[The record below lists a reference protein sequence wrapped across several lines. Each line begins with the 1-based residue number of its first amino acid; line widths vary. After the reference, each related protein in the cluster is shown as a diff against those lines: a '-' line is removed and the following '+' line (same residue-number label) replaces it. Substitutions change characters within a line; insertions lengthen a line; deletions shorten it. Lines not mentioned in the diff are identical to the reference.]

1 MKKIG
6 FFCIFIISLHLMF
19 ADAIDNMLLDSLYE
33 SKREAESN
41 KENALHKE
49 DSVDNAESSDNKTKQ
64 ATKNTVKKQTEK
76 SHKHSPFRINV
87 ANETTKE
94 KDDSYKKIVLFL
106 GLGSEVQ
113 IPNANEDKSAL
124 KNIGLQLGAFKY
136 LTQAQAF
143 RFSFIVNYN
152 AMNNQDF
159 YSIGGAID
167 YFYNKRLNGRALSG
181 IGVFAGSAISMPIYN
196 NMYTTP
202 NITARIGLFATMI
215 NLHVEAYI
223 GYPFYQDSKLHNILS
238 SGINIH
244 HFFNIE

>member
-6 FFCIFIISLHLMF
+6 FFCIFIISLHLVF
-19 ADAIDNMLLDSLYE
+19 ADVIDNMLLDSLYE

-41 KENALHKE
+41 KENVLHKE
-49 DSVDNAESSDNKTKQ
+49 DSMDTESSDNKTSKQ
-64 ATKNTVKKQTEK
+64 DTKNTAKKQTEK

-87 ANETTKE
+87 VNETIKE
-94 KDDSYKKIVLFL
+94 KDNSYKKIVLFL
-106 GLGSEVQ
+106 GIGSEVQ
-113 IPNANEDKSAL
+113 TPNTNEDKSAL

-143 RFSFIVNYN
+143 RFSGIVNYN
-152 AMNNQDF
+152 AMINQDF

-167 YFYNKRLNGRALSG
+167 YFYNKRLKGRALSS
-181 IGVFAGSAISMPIYN
+181 IGVFAGSVISMPIYN
-196 NMYTTP
+196 NLYTIL
-202 NITARIGLFATMI
+202 NITARIGLFATMT

-244 HFFNIE
+244 YFFNIE